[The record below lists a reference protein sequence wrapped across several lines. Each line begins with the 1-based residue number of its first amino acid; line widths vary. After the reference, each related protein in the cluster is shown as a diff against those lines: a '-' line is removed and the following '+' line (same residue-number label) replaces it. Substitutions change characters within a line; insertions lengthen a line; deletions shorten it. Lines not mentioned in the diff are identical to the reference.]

1 MSDAIDNPIM
11 SAPPPSGPAGGR
23 ALFLDLDGTLLD
35 LAPRPELVQVP
46 ESLPGLLG
54 SLARELDGALALVSG
69 RPLGAIDAL
78 IPSVSPSV
86 CPGLTLGRLDA
97 AGTHGAEWRQG
108 GRVET
113 LASSDPA
120 AVEALG
126 VLARGLRAQVENR
139 PGLLVEDKPGALAL
153 HYRLAPEREAEALE
167 LAERTAQA
175 LGPAYRLQHGKQ
187 VVEVLPAAAGKG
199 TAIRRFMAVPPYAGR
214 TPVFAG
220 DDLTDE
226 DGFAAVESLHGISIR
241 VGPPGAPT
249 RARHRLDSP
258 AALRAW
264 LAGLHSWRAQ

>member
-1 MSDAIDNPIM
+1 MSDAIDNPITGI
-11 SAPPPSGPAGGR
+11 PPHSGPAGR
-23 ALFLDLDGTLLD
+23 WALFLDIDGTLLD
-35 LAPRPELVQVP
+35 LAPRPDLVLVP

-54 SLARELDGALALVSG
+54 ALARELDGALALVSG
-69 RPLGAIDAL
+69 RPLAAIDGL
-78 IPSVSPSV
+78 IPAVIPAGT
-86 CPGLTLGRLDA
+86 PAGIPGRLDA

-108 GRVET
+108 GRVAT
-113 LASSDPA
+113 LAPSDPA
-120 AVEALG
+120 AVAALG
-126 VLARGLRAQVENR
+126 VLARGLRAEVENR

-153 HYRLAPEREAEALE
+153 HYRLAPEREAEALA
-167 LAERTAQA
+167 LAERIARA

-199 TAIRRFMAVPPYAGR
+199 AAIRRFMAGPPYAGR

-249 RARHRLDSP
+249 RARYRLDSP

-264 LAGLHSWRAQ
+264 LRALGRVR